1 MTITFFRSFLFTPL
15 DTPPPPPLVLL
26 RWKTKDRVDSL
37 KVLIQTETSL
47 DETSKRRR
55 SSDVKDKVLDGQHT

>member
-15 DTPPPPPLVLL
+15 DTPPPLVLL
-26 RWKTKDRVDSL
+26 RWETKDRVDSL

>member
-15 DTPPPPPLVLL
+15 DPPPPPLVLL
-26 RWKTKDRVDSL
+26 RWETKDRVDSL